1 MSGEKTEI
9 PTCQEV
15 VDRLGDWC
23 EGGLPE
29 DAAGPFATHLDLC
42 PPCANIASTYQA
54 LARIARA
61 ALDVK
66 MPDEAKERLRCKL
79 AARLRGG
86 H

>member
-1 MSGEKTEI
+1 MSDERTAI

-23 EGGLPE
+23 EGRLPE
-29 DAAGPFATHLDLC
+29 GAAGPFATHLDLC
-42 PPCANIASTYQA
+42 PPCACIANTYQA
-54 LARIARA
+54 LSRLARA

-66 MPDEAKERLRCKL
+66 MPEEAKERLRRKL
-79 AARLRGG
+79 AARLRAG

>member
-23 EGGLPE
+23 EGRLPE
-29 DAAGPFATHLDLC
+29 GAAGPFATHLDLC

-54 LARIARA
+54 LSRIARA
-61 ALDVK
+61 ALDVD
-66 MPDEAKERLRCKL
+66 MPPDARERLRRVL